1 MIIDLPDTTTRDVDR
16 RLLQA
21 RDEGGAVALGRV
33 LTLIVD
39 VGDHD
44 PTEAIDAANA
54 ASHEHPCRI
63 LVLGATTPA
72 DVPRLDAQIRL
83 GGDAGASEVVL
94 LRPSGPGG
102 LAETTGPDGLDAGF
116 DNELDTLLMPL
127 LLPDAPIVAW
137 WPFDVPDD
145 PAAHPLGAMAGR
157 RITDTTSAADPSAA
171 LRRLAVA
178 YTAGDTDLAWTRATL
193 WRGLI
198 AATLDQPPYEPVT
211 AATVSG
217 EATHPSLD
225 LLAAWLAQALRCP
238 VTVERIPGAPAV
250 TQVRLQRR
258 SGAIVLDRPDG
269 KTAVLA
275 QPGQP
280 EHRIAMPLRTLREC
294 LVEELRRLD
303 PDEVYGEVLTQGLA
317 RVTDQAAALEGAL
330 S

>member
-1 MIIDLPDTTTRDVDR
+1 MIIELPDTNTRSVDR

-44 PTEAIDAANA
+44 PAEAIDAANA

-63 LVLGATTPA
+63 LVLVAKTPA
-72 DVPRLDAQIRL
+72 AAPRLDAQIRL
-83 GGDAGASEVVL
+83 GGHAGASEVVV

-102 LAETTGPDGLDAGF
+102 DDGDE
-116 DNELDTLLMPL
+116 ELDTLLMPL

-157 RITDTTSAADPSAA
+157 RITDTTTATDPGAA
-171 LRRLAVA
+171 LRRLARS
-178 YTAGDTDLAWTRATL
+178 YTAGDTDLAWTRVTL

-217 EATHPSLD
+217 QTAYPSLD
-225 LLAAWLAQALRCP
+225 LLAAWLAHALRCP
-238 VTVERIPGAPAV
+238 VTVERSADAPAI

-258 SGAIVLDRPDG
+258 SGPIVLDRPDG

-280 EHRIAMPLRTLREC
+280 EHRISMPLRTTREC

-303 PDEVYGEVLTQGLA
+303 PDEVYGEVLTDGLA
-317 RVTDQAAALEGAL
+317 RLTATSTPGGT

>member
-1 MIIDLPDTTTRDVDR
+1 MIIDLPGTTTRAADR

-33 LTLIVD
+33 LTLIID

-44 PTEAIDAANA
+44 PAEAIDAANA

-63 LVLGATTPA
+63 LVLVAKAPA
-72 DVPRLDAQIRL
+72 DVPRLDVQIRL
-83 GGDAGASEVVL
+83 GGHAGASEVVVL
-94 LRPSGPGG
+94 KPAGPSNPG
-102 LAETTGPDGLDAGF
+102 DAAGS
-116 DNELDTLLMPL
+116 DEELDTLLMPL

-145 PAAHPLGAMAGR
+145 PGAHPLGAMAGR
-157 RITDTTSAADPSAA
+157 RITDTTTAADPGAA
-171 LRRLAVA
+171 LRRLAGS
-178 YTAGDTDLAWTRATL
+178 YSAGDTDLAWTRVTL

-198 AATLDQPPYEPVT
+198 AETLDQPPFEPVT

-217 EATHPSLD
+217 QANHPSLD
-225 LLAAWLAQALRCP
+225 LLAAWLAHALRCP
-238 VTVERIPGAPAV
+238 VTVERIAGAPAI
-250 TQVRLQRR
+250 THVRLQRQ

-280 EHRIAMPLRTLREC
+280 EHQIAMPLRTLREC

-303 PDEVYGEVLTQGLA
+303 PDEVYGEVLTDGLA
-317 RVTDQAAALEGAL
+317 RLADAPEVT
-330 S
+330 SW

>member
-1 MIIDLPDTTTRDVDR
+1 MIIDLPDTTTRDVDS

-44 PTEAIDAANA
+44 PAEAIDAANA
-54 ASHEHPCRI
+54 ASYEHPCRI
-63 LVLGATTPA
+63 LVLAAKTQA
-72 DVPRLDAQIRL
+72 DTPRLDAQILL

-94 LRPSGPGG
+94 LHPAGPR
-102 LAETTGPDGLDAGF
+102 GPDEDTEPDTEF
-116 DNELDTLLMPL
+116 DTELDTLLMPL

-145 PAAHPLGAMAGR
+145 PAVHPLGAMASR
-157 RITDTTSAADPSAA
+157 RITDTTAVADPGAA
-171 LRRLAVA
+171 LRRLAAA
-178 YTAGDTDLAWTRATL
+178 YAAGDTDLAWTRTTL

-211 AATVSG
+211 AAVVSG
-217 EATHPSLD
+217 QATHPSVD
-225 LLAAWLAQALRCP
+225 LMAAWLAHALRCP
-238 VTVERIPGAPAV
+238 VIVERVADALAI
-250 TQVRLQRR
+250 THVRLERH

-294 LVEELRRLD
+294 LAEELRRLD
-303 PDEVYGEVLTQGLA
+303 PDEVYGEVLTDGLA
-317 RVTDQAAALEGAL
+317 RVGNQ
-330 S
+330 